1 MPYKNRKYSSSRK
14 ISHLRP
20 NDRFGFIPIRRQ
32 AWLSA
37 SFCGCN
43 NAISNNFISNNFITY
58 SSDKCFALVK
68 KELIEIEKRQVVIT
82 DSVLKVWLN
91 KELRM

>member
-1 MPYKNRKYSSSRK
+1 MPYKNRKAPSSRK

-37 SFCGCN
+37 SFCGFN
-43 NAISNNFISNNFITY
+43 NAISNNFISNNFI
-58 SSDKCFALVK
+58 SNN
-68 KELIEIEKRQVVIT
+68 VV
-82 DSVLKVWLN
+82 SN
-91 KELRM
+91 KIISYLCLETIFEDYEEQTFYIWRCHVG

>member
-1 MPYKNRKYSSSRK
+1 MEGS
-14 ISHLRP
+14 IV
-20 NDRFGFIPIRRQ
+20 
-32 AWLSA
+32 
-37 SFCGCN
+37 C
-43 NAISNNFISNNFITY
+43 NNFITY

-82 DSVLKVWLN
+82 DPVLKVWLN

>member
-1 MPYKNRKYSSSRK
+1 MEG
-14 ISHLRP
+14 I
-20 NDRFGFIPIRRQ
+20 IV
-32 AWLSA
+32 
-37 SFCGCN
+37 C
-43 NAISNNFISNNFITY
+43 NNFISNNFITY

-82 DSVLKVWLN
+82 DAVLIVWLI